1 MDYQYHIFAP
11 YRVCPLGAHVDH
23 QHGLV
28 TGFAIDKGVDLWFNV
43 NADGMVHLES
53 RTFEGKVDFDINA
66 PSQVREHHWGD
77 YARGAKYALNK
88 RFELTHGISG
98 VIQGSLPVGG
108 LSSSAAV
115 LIAYVMA
122 LAKANDITLQPFE
135 MVKIASEAERE
146 YIGLNNGL
154 LDQACIALSQKDQ
167 LLFLDCDS
175 NEYRLIPFGGQGP
188 KVEGQRT
195 KVESQRD
202 SVKGEA
208 TLDLRPQTFDGNAS
222 DLRPQTF
229 DGNASDLRPQTF
241 DGNASD
247 LRPQTFDGNASG
259 LPFEIGIFFSGLTRS
274 LVNSDYNL
282 RVYECKTAAWNMLAY
297 TDQPLKTFDK
307 TFLRDIPK
315 TTFEKTRD
323 AMPARFARRA
333 EHFYSEYRRVRQ
345 GVTAWETGNIELF
358 GKLSFD
364 SCESSIH
371 NYECGSP
378 ELIAIYEIMRELP
391 GVYGGRFSG
400 AGFKGACIALVD
412 PAFKKEIEQTLTQK
426 YLAQFPEYAKTFQV
440 FWVHPDDGAR
450 FVYDEQ
456 RTKDKG
462 QRSKD

>member
-1 MDYQYHIFAP
+1 MKRDYIVIKPFPFPLSLFPFKKMESFSYHIFSP

-28 TGFAIDKGVDLWFNV
+28 TGFAIDKGVDFWFNV
-43 NADGMVHLES
+43 RDDSQVNLTS
-53 RTFEGKVDFDINA
+53 LTFEGEVHFDIA
-66 PSQVREHHWGD
+66 RPVQIKEKVWGD
-77 YARGAKYALNK
+77 YARGAKYALQK
-88 RFELTHGISG
+88 RFQLTRGIDG
-98 VIQGSLPVGG
+98 VIKGSLPVGG

-122 LAKANDITLQPFE
+122 FAKANGITLQPFE
-135 MVKIASEAERE
+135 IVQIASEAERE

-154 LDQACIALSQKDQ
+154 LDQACIALGKKDQ
-167 LLFLDCDS
+167 LLFLDCDT
-175 NEYRLIPFGGQGP
+175 NEYRHIKFGGG
-188 KVEGQRT
+188 KSSSLSRESGEG
-195 KVESQRD
+195 
-202 SVKGEA
+202 
-208 TLDLRPQTFDGNAS
+208 L
-222 DLRPQTF
+222 
-229 DGNASDLRPQTF
+229 
-241 DGNASD
+241 
-247 LRPQTFDGNASG
+247 
-259 LPFEIGIFFSGLTRS
+259 FEIGIFFSGLTRS

-315 TTFEKTRD
+315 STFDKTKI

-345 GVTAWETGNIELF
+345 GVTAWESGNIKLF

-378 ELIAIYEIMRELP
+378 ELISIYEIMRKLP

-400 AGFKGACIALVD
+400 AGFKGAVIALVD
-412 PAFKKEIEQTLTQK
+412 PAYKESIAEALTKQYLEQ
-426 YLAQFPEYAKTFQV
+426 YPEYEDTFQI
-440 FWVHPDDGAR
+440 FWVKPDDGAR
-450 FVYDEQ
+450 YVND
-456 RTKDKG
+456 
-462 QRSKD
+462 

>member
-1 MDYQYHIFAP
+1 M
-11 YRVCPLGAHVDH
+11 GAHVDH

-28 TGFAIDKGVDLWFNV
+28 TGFAIDKGVDLWFDIND
-43 NADGMVHLES
+43 NSHVHLES
-53 RTFEGKVDFDINA
+53 KTFEGLVDFEIDA
-66 PSQVREHHWGD
+66 PTQVKERHWGD
-77 YARGAKYALNK
+77 YARGAKYALKK
-88 RFELTHGISG
+88 RFELKRGITG

-122 LAKANDITLQPFE
+122 FAKANDITLQPFE
-135 MVKIASEAERE
+135 VVKIASEAERE

-154 LDQACIALSQKDQ
+154 LDQACIALGKKDE

-175 NEYRLIPFGGQGP
+175 NEYRLIPFGGQHP
-188 KVEGQRT
+188 STVNCQLSI
-195 KVESQRD
+195 V
-202 SVKGEA
+202 
-208 TLDLRPQTFDGNAS
+208 N
-222 DLRPQTF
+222 
-229 DGNASDLRPQTF
+229 
-241 DGNASD
+241 
-247 LRPQTFDGNASG
+247 SG
-259 LPFEIGIFFSGLTRS
+259 HDLPFEIGIFFSGLTRS

-315 TTFEKTRD
+315 ATFDKTRI

-345 GVTAWETGNIELF
+345 GVTAWETGNLKLF

-378 ELIAIYEIMRELP
+378 ELIAIYEIMRSLP

-412 PAFKKEIEQTLTQK
+412 PAHKADIEKVLTEK
-426 YLAQFPEYAKTFQV
+426 YLEQFPEYENTFQV
-440 FWVHPDDGAR
+440 FWVKPDDGAR
-450 FVYDEQ
+450 FINEHE
-456 RTKDKG
+456 
-462 QRSKD
+462 

>member
-1 MDYQYHIFAP
+1 MQYHIFSP
-11 YRVCPLGAHVDH
+11 YRVCTLGAHVDH

-28 TGFAIDKGVDLWFNV
+28 TGFAIDKGIDLWFDV
-43 NADGMVHLES
+43 ATDSLVKLKSE
-53 RTFEGKVDFDINA
+53 TFAGDVAFDIA
-66 PSQVREHHWGD
+66 TPSLVRQGDWGD
-77 YARGAKYALNK
+77 YARGAKFALQK
-88 RFELTHGISG
+88 RFKLKKGIIG
-98 VIQGSLPVGG
+98 TIKGSIPVGG

-122 LAKANDITLQPFE
+122 FAKANGIQLEAFE
-135 MVKIASEAERE
+135 VMKIASEAERE

-154 LDQACIALSQKDQ
+154 LDQACIALGKKDG

-175 NEYRLIPFGGQGP
+175 NEWRIINRNPEMP
-188 KVEGQRT
+188 E
-195 KVESQRD
+195 
-202 SVKGEA
+202 
-208 TLDLRPQTFDGNAS
+208 
-222 DLRPQTF
+222 
-229 DGNASDLRPQTF
+229 
-241 DGNASD
+241 
-247 LRPQTFDGNASG
+247 
-259 LPFEIGIFFSGLTRS
+259 FEIGIFYSGLTRS

-297 TDQPLKTFDK
+297 KDQPLKTFDK

-315 TTFEKTRD
+315 ATYDQTRI

-345 GVTAWETGNIELF
+345 GVTAWETGNLKLF

-378 ELIAIYEIMRELP
+378 ELIAIYEIMKSLP

-412 PAFKKEIEQTLTQK
+412 PAYKDEIEKTLTEK
-426 YLAQFPEYAKTFQV
+426 YLEQFPEYEKTFQV
-440 FWVHPDDGAR
+440 FWVRPDDGAR
-450 FVYDEQ
+450 FI
-456 RTKDKG
+456 
-462 QRSKD
+462 

>member
-1 MDYQYHIFAP
+1 MSLSPISSNKTLEQYQYHIFAP

-43 NADGMVHLES
+43 TDDGAVRLTS
-53 RTFEGKVDFDINA
+53 RTFEGDVAFHVST
-66 PSQVREHHWGD
+66 PSQVKEHHWGD
-77 YARGAKYALNK
+77 YVRGAKFALRK
-88 RFELTHGISG
+88 RFELTKGIEG

-122 LAKANDITLQPFE
+122 LAKANDIQLQPFE
-135 MVKIASEAERE
+135 VVKIASEAERE
-146 YIGLNNGL
+146 YIGLNNGI
-154 LDQACIALSQKDQ
+154 LDQACIALGRKDG

-175 NEYRLIPFGGQGP
+175 NDYRIIKKHPDMPEFC
-188 KVEGQRT
+188 
-195 KVESQRD
+195 
-202 SVKGEA
+202 
-208 TLDLRPQTFDGNAS
+208 
-222 DLRPQTF
+222 
-229 DGNASDLRPQTF
+229 
-241 DGNASD
+241 
-247 LRPQTFDGNASG
+247 
-259 LPFEIGIFFSGLTRS
+259 IGIFFSGLTRS

-315 TTFEKTRD
+315 ATFEKTRI
-323 AMPARFARRA
+323 AMPQRFARRA

-345 GVTAWETGNIELF
+345 GVTAWETGNLKLF

-378 ELIAIYEIMRELP
+378 ELIAIYEAMRELP

-400 AGFKGACIALVD
+400 AGFKGACIALID
-412 PAFKKEIEQTLTQK
+412 PAYQQEIEKALTER
-426 YLAQFPEYAKTFQV
+426 YLNQFPEYEKTFQCFFV
-440 FWVHPDDGAR
+440 KPDDGAR
-450 FVYDEQ
+450 FC
-456 RTKDKG
+456 
-462 QRSKD
+462 

>member
-1 MDYQYHIFAP
+1 MLTFATEILLNTMEKEYQYHIFSP

-28 TGFAIDKGVDLWFNV
+28 TGFAINKGVDLWFNV
-43 NADGMVHLES
+43 NGSSQIDNGELTIDNYPESHVHLES
-53 RTFEGKVDFDINA
+53 RTFEGIVDFEIDK
-66 PSQVREHHWGD
+66 PSQVRDYMWGD
-77 YARGAKYALNK
+77 YARGAKYALRK
-88 RFELTHGISG
+88 RFELKRGIEG

-122 LAKANDITLQPFE
+122 FAKANDITLQPFE
-135 MVKIASEAERE
+135 VVKIASEAERE

-154 LDQACIALSQKDQ
+154 LDQACIALGKKNQ

-175 NEYRLIPFGGQGP
+175 NEYRLIPFGGQQP
-188 KVEGQRT
+188 T
-195 KVESQRD
+195 TDNSQF
-202 SVKGEA
+202 SI
-208 TLDLRPQTFDGNAS
+208 LNSQ
-222 DLRPQTF
+222 
-229 DGNASDLRPQTF
+229 
-241 DGNASD
+241 
-247 LRPQTFDGNASG
+247 

-297 TDQPLKTFDK
+297 QEQPLKTFDK
-307 TFLRDIPK
+307 TFLRDVPK
-315 TTFEKTRD
+315 ETFEKTRD
-323 AMPARFARRA
+323 IMPARFARRA

-345 GVTAWETGNIELF
+345 GVTAWETGNLQLF
-358 GKLSFD
+358 GKLSFA

-378 ELIAIYEIMRELP
+378 ELIAIYEIMRSMP

-412 PAFKKEIEQTLTQK
+412 PAYKEDIEKTLTEK
-426 YLAQFPEYAKTFQV
+426 YLEQFPEYEKTFKV
-440 FWVHPDDGAR
+440 FWVRPDDGAR
-450 FVYDEQ
+450 FV
-456 RTKDKG
+456 
-462 QRSKD
+462 

>member
-28 TGFAIDKGVDLWFNV
+28 TGFAINKGIDLWFNIRE
-43 NADGMVHLES
+43 DGLVKLSS
-53 RTFEGKVDFDINA
+53 RTFEGDVEFHVNT
-66 PSQVREHHWGD
+66 PTQVREHHWGD
-77 YARGAKYALNK
+77 YARGAKYALRK
-88 RFELTHGISG
+88 RFELVKGIEG

-122 LAKANDITLQPFE
+122 FAKANDITLKPFE
-135 MVKIASEAERE
+135 VVKIASEAERE

-154 LDQACIALSQKDQ
+154 LDQACIALGKKDE
-167 LLFLDCDS
+167 LLFLDCDT
-175 NEYRLIPFGGQGP
+175 NEYRHIKFG
-188 KVEGQRT
+188 
-195 KVESQRD
+195 S
-202 SVKGEA
+202 A
-208 TLDLRPQTFDGNAS
+208 NAS
-222 DLRPQTF
+222 LSKQ
-229 DGNASDLRPQTF
+229 G
-241 DGNASD
+241 
-247 LRPQTFDGNASG
+247 G
-259 LPFEIGIFFSGLTRS
+259 LEGLFEIGIFFSGLTRS

-282 RVYECKTAAWNMLAY
+282 RVFECKTAAWNMLAY
-297 TDQPLKTFDK
+297 MDQPLKTFDK

-315 TTFEKTRD
+315 TTFEKTRI

-345 GVTAWETGNIELF
+345 GVTAWETGNLKLF

-371 NYECGSP
+371 NYECGSS
-378 ELIAIYEIMRELP
+378 ELIAIYEIMRQLP

-412 PAFKKEIEQTLTQK
+412 PAYKESIEKTLTER
-426 YLAQFPEYAKTFQV
+426 YLEQFPEYEKTFQV
-440 FWVHPDDGAR
+440 FWVRPDDGAR
-450 FVYDEQ
+450 FEDPSNSPDPSGSPV
-456 RTKDKG
+456 
-462 QRSKD
+462 

>member
-1 MDYQYHIFAP
+1 MYLLVNSLIMEYQYHIFSP

-28 TGFAIDKGVDLWFNV
+28 TGFAINKGVDLWFDI
-43 NADGMVHLES
+43 ADNGHVHLES
-53 RTFEGKVDFDINA
+53 KTFDGLVDFEIDA
-66 PSQVREHHWGD
+66 PSQVRERHWGD
-77 YARGAKYALNK
+77 YARGAKYALRK
-88 RFELTHGISG
+88 RFELKRGIKG

-122 LAKANDITLQPFE
+122 FAKANDITLQPFE
-135 MVKIASEAERE
+135 VVKIASEAERE

-154 LDQACIALSQKDQ
+154 LDQACIALGKKDE
-167 LLFLDCDS
+167 LLFLDCDT
-175 NEYRLIPFGGQGP
+175 NEYRLIPFGNQSST
-188 KVEGQRT
+188 VNCQLSI
-195 KVESQRD
+195 VNSQ
-202 SVKGEA
+202 
-208 TLDLRPQTFDGNAS
+208 
-222 DLRPQTF
+222 
-229 DGNASDLRPQTF
+229 
-241 DGNASD
+241 
-247 LRPQTFDGNASG
+247 

-297 TDQPLKTFDK
+297 TEQPLKTFDK

-315 TTFEKTRD
+315 ATFDKTRI

-345 GVTAWETGNIELF
+345 GVTAWETGNLKLF

-378 ELIAIYEIMRELP
+378 ELIAIYEIMRSLP

-412 PAFKKEIEQTLTQK
+412 PAHKEEIEKTLTDK
-426 YLAQFPEYAKTFQV
+426 YLEQFPEYERTFQV
-440 FWVHPDDGAR
+440 FWVKPDDGAR
-450 FVYDEQ
+450 FLDN
-456 RTKDKG
+456 
-462 QRSKD
+462 

>member
-1 MDYQYHIFAP
+1 MKDYQYHIFSP

-28 TGFAIDKGVDLWFNV
+28 TGFAINKGVDLWWTPSGSPCLGGEYPENH
-43 NADGMVHLES
+43 VHLES
-53 RTFEGKVDFDINA
+53 RTFEGTVDFDIDA
-66 PSQVREHHWGD
+66 PSQVKEHHWGD
-77 YARGAKYALNK
+77 YARGAKYALRK
-88 RFELTHGISG
+88 RFELKRGITG

-122 LAKANDITLQPFE
+122 FAKANDITLQPFE
-135 MVKIASEAERE
+135 VVKIASEAERE

-154 LDQACIALSQKDQ
+154 LDQACIALGKKNQ

-175 NEYRLIPFGGQGP
+175 NEYRLIPFGGI
-188 KVEGQRT
+188 KTNTDKTDET
-195 KVESQRD
+195 DNKT
-202 SVKGEA
+202 SVQSEKSVVKLK
-208 TLDLRPQTFDGNAS
+208 TNLCS
-222 DLRPQTF
+222 D
-229 DGNASDLRPQTF
+229 
-241 DGNASD
+241 
-247 LRPQTFDGNASG
+247 

-315 TTFEKTRD
+315 KTFEKTRI
-323 AMPARFARRA
+323 AMPQRFARRA

-345 GVTAWETGNIELF
+345 GVTAWETGNLKLF

-378 ELIAIYEIMRELP
+378 ELIAIYEIMRQLP

-412 PAFKKEIEQTLTQK
+412 PAYKDSIQEELTKRYLKE
-426 YLAQFPEYAKTFQV
+426 FPEYEKTFQV
-440 FWVHPDDGAR
+440 FWVRPDDGAR
-450 FVYDEQ
+450 FV
-456 RTKDKG
+456 
-462 QRSKD
+462 

>member
-1 MDYQYHIFAP
+1 MENYQYHIFAP

-28 TGFAIDKGVDLWFNV
+28 TGFAINKGVDLWFNV
-43 NADGMVHLES
+43 NKNSNVKLTSLTFDGDVE
-53 RTFEGKVDFDINA
+53 FEIDKQ
-66 PSQVREHHWGD
+66 SQVREHHWGD
-77 YARGAKYALNK
+77 YARGAKYALRK
-88 RFELTHGISG
+88 RFELRYGITG
-98 VIQGSLPVGG
+98 VIKGSLPVGG

-122 LAKANDITLQPFE
+122 FAKANDIMLQPFE
-135 MVKIASEAERE
+135 IVKIASEAERE

-154 LDQACIALSQKDQ
+154 LDQACIALGKKDG

-175 NEYRLIPFGGQGP
+175 NDWRIINRNPEMP
-188 KVEGQRT
+188 E
-195 KVESQRD
+195 
-202 SVKGEA
+202 
-208 TLDLRPQTFDGNAS
+208 
-222 DLRPQTF
+222 
-229 DGNASDLRPQTF
+229 
-241 DGNASD
+241 
-247 LRPQTFDGNASG
+247 
-259 LPFEIGIFFSGLTRS
+259 FEIGIFFSGLTRS

-315 TTFEKTRD
+315 ETFEKTRD
-323 AMPARFARRA
+323 IMPARFTRRA

-345 GVTAWETGNIELF
+345 GVTAWESGNLQLF

-364 SCESSIH
+364 SCESSMH

-378 ELIAIYEIMRELP
+378 ELIAIYEIMHSLN

-412 PAFKKEIEQTLTQK
+412 PAYKDSIQEELTKRYLKE
-426 YLAQFPEYAKTFQV
+426 FPEYEKTFQV
-440 FWVHPDDGAR
+440 FWVRPDDGAR
-450 FVYDEQ
+450 FV
-456 RTKDKG
+456 
-462 QRSKD
+462 

>member
-1 MDYQYHIFAP
+1 MKDYQYHIFSP

-43 NADGMVHLES
+43 TNTNHTDDTNKWSDGHVHLES
-53 RTFEGKVDFDINA
+53 RTFDGVVDFDIDA
-66 PSQVREHHWGD
+66 PSLVKQGNWGD
-77 YARGAKYALNK
+77 YARGAKYALRK
-88 RFELTHGISG
+88 RFELKRGIEG

-122 LAKANDITLQPFE
+122 FAKANDITLQPFE
-135 MVKIASEAERE
+135 VVKIASEAERE

-154 LDQACIALSQKDQ
+154 LDQACIALSKKNQ

-175 NEYRLIPFGGQGP
+175 NEYRLIPFGGVNTNTDNTDETDN
-188 KVEGQRT
+188 KT
-195 KVESQRD
+195 
-202 SVKGEA
+202 SVQSEKSVVKEK
-208 TLDLRPQTFDGNAS
+208 TNSCS
-222 DLRPQTF
+222 D
-229 DGNASDLRPQTF
+229 
-241 DGNASD
+241 
-247 LRPQTFDGNASG
+247 

-297 TDQPLKTFDK
+297 TEQPLKSFDK

-315 TTFEKTRD
+315 ATFEKTRI

-345 GVTAWETGNIELF
+345 GVTAWETGNLKLF

-378 ELIAIYEIMRELP
+378 ELIAIYDIMRELP

-412 PAFKKEIEQTLTQK
+412 PAYKEQIEAEVTKQ
-426 YLAQFPEYAKTFQV
+426 YLAKFPEYETTFKV

-450 FVYDEQ
+450 FL
-456 RTKDKG
+456 
-462 QRSKD
+462 